1 MLTAAMFIPVSSRPS
16 RYLRCVAFALLCL
29 GVTNAC
35 AEDITVSAAA
45 SLTDAFNALGRNF
58 EGAHPGTHVV
68 FNFAASDVLLKQ
80 IEQGAPADV
89 FASADEVTMD
99 RAAAAKSV
107 DPSTRRDFAANTLVL
122 IVPTNATP
130 PKTLAELK
138 TVDHY
143 RHIAIGNP
151 DSVPAG
157 RYAKQALGEA
167 GLWEALQPQFV
178 QAQNVRQA
186 LDYVSRG
193 EADAGF
199 VYATDAAMKKD
210 KVAVALT
217 VPTATPVRYP
227 IALVSSSQHG
237 PLARAF
243 VAFMLS
249 ADAQTTLR
257 TYGFSTARP

>member
-1 MLTAAMFIPVSSRPS
+1 MFTATIFTSVISRLLC
-16 RYLRCVAFALLCL
+16 YLRYIFCALLCL
-29 GVTNAC
+29 GITNAW
-35 AEDITVSAAA
+35 ADDITVSAAT
-45 SLTDAFNALGRNF
+45 SLTDAFNVVGRNF
-58 EGAHPGTHVV
+58 EAAHPGTHVV

-99 RAAAAKSV
+99 RAAAAKNI
-107 DPSTRRDFAANTLVL
+107 DASTRRDFAANTLVL
-122 IVPTNATP
+122 VVPTSAKA
-130 PKTLAELK
+130 PKILADLK

-157 RYAKQALGEA
+157 RYAKQALGDA
-167 GLWEALQPQFV
+167 GVWEALQPQLV

-186 LDYVSRG
+186 LDYVARG

-199 VYATDAAMKKD
+199 VYATDAAMKKG

-227 IALVSSSQHG
+227 IALVSSSQHA
-237 PLARAF
+237 PLAHAF
-243 VAFMLS
+243 VEFMLS

-257 TYGFSTARP
+257 NYGFSAARP